1 MEIDKWAK
9 FKSHQPEFITKSFYG
24 IIEFFFLYDFD
35 DQKEMLA
42 YIHCTK
48 PVTEDHVETLSFNG
62 FSYCD
67 FIRVS
72 AIDRCVG
79 FFQLGNKYY
88 IIDKDTE
95 ISEEINKE

>member
-1 MEIDKWAK
+1 MEVDKWAK
-9 FKSHQPEFITKSFYG
+9 FKNRQPEFITKAFYG

-42 YIHCTK
+42 YIHWTK
-48 PVTEDHVETLSFNG
+48 PVTRDHAGTLSFNG
-62 FSYCD
+62 FSYYD

-88 IIDKDTE
+88 IIDKDAGM
-95 ISEEINKE
+95 SEEINEE

>member
-1 MEIDKWAK
+1 MEVDKWAK
-9 FKSHQPEFITKSFYG
+9 FKYHQPEFITKAFYG

-35 DQKEMLA
+35 GQKEMLA
-42 YIHCTK
+42 YINWTK
-48 PVTEDHVETLSFNG
+48 PVTKDHVEILSFNG

-79 FFQLGNKYY
+79 FFKLGNKYY
-88 IIDKDTE
+88 IIDKDAE
-95 ISEEINKE
+95 ISEEINEE